1 MGEEPHGPEPEEPLR
16 FPAIRALGL
25 ELSKR
30 HHRYSLQ
37 KEQRA
42 QALVN
47 GASARAPASS
57 PVILATTAGIATVAV
72 MFTEMASP
80 LSAQPWSQNA

>member
-1 MGEEPHGPEPEEPLR
+1 MREKPDGPEPEEALS
-16 FPAIRALGL
+16 FLAIRALGL
-25 ELSKR
+25 ELLKR
-30 HHRYSLQ
+30 GQGYSLQ

-47 GASARAPASS
+47 GAPSRAPARNA
-57 PVILATTAGIATVAV
+57 VVFATPAGIAAVAV

-80 LSAQPWSQNA
+80 LAAQPGSQNA

>member
-1 MGEEPHGPEPEEPLR
+1 MREEPDGPEPEEPLR
-16 FPAIRALGL
+16 FSAIRALGL
-25 ELSKR
+25 KLSKR
-30 HHRYSLQ
+30 YHRDSLQ

-47 GASARAPASS
+47 GAATRAPASRS
-57 PVILATTAGIATVAV
+57 VILATTAGTATVAV

-80 LSAQPWSQNA
+80 LTAQPGSQNA

>member
-1 MGEEPHGPEPEEPLR
+1 MREQPDGPEPERRLR
-16 FPAIRALGL
+16 FPAIRARGL

-30 HHRYSLQ
+30 NQRDSLQ

-42 QALVN
+42 QALMN
-47 GASARAPASS
+47 GAPARAPASS
-57 PVILATTAGIATVAV
+57 SVILAATAGVAAVAV

-80 LSAQPWSQNA
+80 LAAQPGSQNA